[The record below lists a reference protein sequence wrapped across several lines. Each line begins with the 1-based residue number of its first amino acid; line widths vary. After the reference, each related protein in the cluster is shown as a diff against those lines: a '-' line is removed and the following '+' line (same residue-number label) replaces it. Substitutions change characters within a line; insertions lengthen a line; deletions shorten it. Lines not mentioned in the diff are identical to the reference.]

1 MSLPLNFFFRGVR
14 FLVDLHCHILHGI
27 DDGARSLEESV
38 HLCRIAADNSIQIA
52 VATSHLVHPE
62 DVNEF
67 VRIRDKRINELRRVL
82 DEKKIP
88 LEIVP
93 GAEVFVNDDIF
104 YAPSLDAVTLGGSRY
119 MLIEF
124 DFNGLNI
131 TRIIKYI
138 EELLARGYIPIIAHP
153 ERYRFMQQNY
163 DIVNHLADIGVLF
176 QVNSSSLAGFCG
188 NEAKELAVAMVSSG
202 IASFIGTDAHSVAH
216 RPNNLLEQ
224 IKLFSAPLDF
234 DTCDRLL
241 DKNARTI
248 LAGGVFERGRIYPIH
263 RKRFF

>member
-1 MSLPLNFFFRGVR
+1 M
-14 FLVDLHCHILHGI
+14 VDMHCHILHGI

-38 HLCRIAADNSIQIA
+38 HLCGMAADNSVQIA
-52 VATSHLVHPE
+52 VVTPHLVHPE
-62 DVNEF
+62 DVDEF
-67 VRIRDKRINELRRVL
+67 VRVRDKRIDELRRVL

-104 YAPSLDAVTLGGSRY
+104 YAPSLDSVTLGGSRY

-131 TRIIKYI
+131 NRLIRYVNEFIS
-138 EELLARGYIPIIAHP
+138 RGYTPIIAHP
-153 ERYRFMQQNY
+153 ERYRYMQQSY
-163 DIVNHLADIGVLF
+163 DIVNHLADMGVLF
-176 QVNSSSLAGFCG
+176 QVNSSSLAGFG
-188 NEAKELAVAMVSSG
+188 GMETRELAFAMVSSG

-224 IKLFSAPLDF
+224 RELFPVSIDF
-234 DTCDRLL
+234 DTYDRLL
-241 DKNARTI
+241 DKNARVI
-248 LAGGVFERGRIYPIH
+248 LADGTLERGRVYPIR

>member
-1 MSLPLNFFFRGVR
+1 M
-14 FLVDLHCHILHGI
+14 VDLHCHILHGI

-38 HLCRIAADNSIQIA
+38 HLCRIAADNAIQLA
-52 VATSHLVHPE
+52 VVTPHLVHPE
-62 DVNEF
+62 AVNEF
-67 VRIRDKRINELRRVL
+67 VRIRDKRIDELRRVL
-82 DEKKIP
+82 DEKEIP

-93 GAEVFVNDDIF
+93 GAEIFVNDDIF

-119 MLIEF
+119 ILIEF

-131 TRIIKYI
+131 NRLIRYVNEFIS
-138 EELLARGYIPIIAHP
+138 RGYAPIIAHP

-163 DIVNHLADIGVLF
+163 DIVNHLADMGVLF
-176 QVNSSSLAGFCG
+176 QVNSSSLAGFSG
-188 NEAKELAVAMVSSG
+188 MEPRELSFAMVSSG

-224 IKLFSAPLDF
+224 SKHFPVSVDY
-234 DTCDRLL
+234 DTYERLL
-241 DKNARTI
+241 DKNARVI
-248 LAGGVFERGRIYPIH
+248 LADGVLERGQVYPIR

>member
-1 MSLPLNFFFRGVR
+1 MI
-14 FLVDLHCHILHGI
+14 DLHCHILHGI
-27 DDGARSLEESV
+27 DDGARSLDESV
-38 HLCRIAADNSIQIA
+38 HLCRIAVQNSIQTA
-52 VATSHLVHPE
+52 VVTPHLVHAE
-62 DVNEF
+62 NADDF
-67 VRIRDKRINELRRVL
+67 VCIRDKRIEELRRVL
-82 DEKKIP
+82 DEQKIP

-131 TRIIKYI
+131 NRIIKYI
-138 EELLARGYIPIIAHP
+138 NEFISRGYAPIIAHP

-163 DIVNHLADIGVLF
+163 DIVNHLADMGVLF
-176 QVNSSSLAGFCG
+176 QVNSSSLAGFG
-188 NEAKELAVAMVSSG
+188 GMETRELAFAMVSSG

-224 IKLFSAPLDF
+224 RDLFPVSVDF
-234 DTCDRLL
+234 DTYDRLL
-241 DKNARTI
+241 GKNARVI
-248 LAGGVFERGRIYPIH
+248 LADGVLERGRVYPIR

>member
-1 MSLPLNFFFRGVR
+1 M
-14 FLVDLHCHILHGI
+14 VDLHCHILHGI
-27 DDGARSLEESV
+27 DDGARSLDEAV
-38 HLCRIAADNSIQIA
+38 HLCRIAVQNSIQIA
-52 VATSHLVHPE
+52 VVTPHLVHTE
-62 DVNEF
+62 NVDEF
-67 VRIRDKRINELRRVL
+67 VRVRDKRIEELRRVL
-82 DEKKIP
+82 DEQKIP

-104 YAPSLDAVTLGGSRY
+104 YAPSLDAVTLGGTKY

-131 TRIIKYI
+131 NRVIKYVNEFI
-138 EELLARGYIPIIAHP
+138 SRGYTPIIAHP

-163 DIVNHLADIGVLF
+163 DMVNHLADMGVLF
-176 QVNSSSLAGFCG
+176 QVNSSSLAGFG
-188 NEAKELAVAMVSSG
+188 GMETRELAFAMVSSG

-224 IKLFSAPLDF
+224 RDLFPVSVDF
-234 DTCDRLL
+234 DTYDRLL
-241 DKNARTI
+241 DKNARVI
-248 LAGGVFERGRIYPIH
+248 LSDGVLQRGRVYPIR

>member
-1 MSLPLNFFFRGVR
+1 MQ
-14 FLVDLHCHILHGI
+14 
-27 DDGARSLEESV
+27 
-38 HLCRIAADNSIQIA
+38 NSIKIA
-52 VATSHLVHPE
+52 VVTPHLARPE
-62 DVNEF
+62 NVDEF
-67 VRIRDKRINELRRVL
+67 VRVRDKRIDELRRVL
-82 DEKKIP
+82 DEQNIP

-119 MLIEF
+119 ILIEF

-131 TRIIKYI
+131 NRLIRYVNEFIS
-138 EELLARGYIPIIAHP
+138 RGYAPIIAHP

-163 DIVNHLADIGVLF
+163 DIVNHLADMGVLF
-176 QVNSSSLAGFCG
+176 QINSSSLAGFG
-188 NEAKELAVAMVSSG
+188 GLETRELAFAMISSG

-224 IKLFSAPLDF
+224 RELFPVSVDF
-234 DTCDRLL
+234 DTYDRLL
-241 DKNARTI
+241 DKNARVV
-248 LAGGVFERGRIYPIH
+248 LSDGKLERGRVYPIR